1 MSAHQADRVVQM
13 ATPLPRS
20 GGSDGCA
27 GPHTT
32 ADVRTGSLAAMTS
45 ESDPV
50 SPGSPSGAEELFA
63 QVYDRL
69 KAMASRRLAAGPR
82 NTLDTTGLVHELYL
96 RIAHEDGPRFAA
108 QAQFFAYAARAM
120 RHLLMDRARNRLRLR
135 AGGEWVQVTMD
146 GIDAQVSL
154 NSAEEALALDQAL
167 TQLAKADARAAQ
179 VMELRYFGGL
189 SVAQVAEVLSVSSR
203 SVERDWQFARA
214 FMHEVLHGD

>member
-1 MSAHQADRVVQM
+1 
-13 ATPLPRS
+13 
-20 GGSDGCA
+20 
-27 GPHTT
+27 
-32 ADVRTGSLAAMTS
+32 
-45 ESDPV
+45 
-50 SPGSPSGAEELFA
+50 
-63 QVYDRL
+63 
-69 KAMASRRLAAGPR
+69 
-82 NTLDTTGLVHELYL
+82 
-96 RIAHEDGPRFAA
+96 
-108 QAQFFAYAARAM
+108 M

-167 TQLAKADARAAQ
+167 AQLAKADARAAQ

>member
-1 MSAHQADRVVQM
+1 MI
-13 ATPLPRS
+13 
-20 GGSDGCA
+20 
-27 GPHTT
+27 
-32 ADVRTGSLAAMTS
+32 S
-45 ESDPV
+45 ESEVVP
-50 SPGSPSGAEELFA
+50 PNPPSAAEDLFT

-82 NTLDTTGLVHELYL
+82 HTLNTTGLVHELYL
-96 RIAHEDGPRFAA
+96 RMAHEDGPRFAA

-135 AGGEWVQVTMD
+135 AGGDWVQVTLD

-154 NSAEEALALDQAL
+154 SSAEEALALDQAL
-167 TQLAKADARAAQ
+167 AHLAEVDPRAAQ

-189 SVAQVAEVLSVSSR
+189 SVPQVAEVLSVSSR

-214 FMHEVLHGD
+214 FLHEALRGA